1 MGVIRYKIWSDL
13 WARKARTLQV
23 VLIIAMGGFAIGMIV
38 TTRTLMVGGMDFI
51 WRAVSPAT
59 ITLWANPRVGDD
71 TIMALKRIEGL
82 EDVEGYATTSIEWR
96 LSPDDEWS
104 AAALIARDDYTD
116 QRYTTLGLLSGEW
129 PKENTFAVV
138 QGVDVV
144 YGIQEGGQVTI
155 RVDDREYLVEIVGVI
170 YDPVASPPSF
180 GGPAQFFTT
189 RDRFGDLTGDRDYNR
204 ILAGVS
210 EYDEATATAIADQ
223 MKRKLENQ
231 GSDSG
236 GAAPPDG
243 RRVSDPDKHFYQD
256 TMDAVF
262 FILGLM
268 SILTLILGLF
278 LVYNTINAIVSQQVD
293 QIGIMKAIGA
303 RTGKIL
309 STYLINIFVYGFLA
323 LLIAIPLALIGGWG
337 LYVFLMDT
345 FNADPG
351 SFTVVPQA
359 MLAMVVIALL
369 APLLASLI
377 PIFSG
382 ARATVREAISTY
394 GLSAGAGL
402 LDRLLARMER
412 IPRLVLLTISN
423 TFRNKGR
430 VLLTQIT
437 LVLSGL
443 IFMMVMSTG
452 DSVRNTFGDVIFS
465 ILRYNVAF
473 EFEDPERITQVEALT
488 LAHPEVK
495 AVETWNLGGG
505 ALRPA
510 SQPESDDDEGV
521 TMFGVPLPTSLYGPQ
536 MRAGRWLRPEDTYAV
551 VLNQKLAEEVG
562 VGLGDWVTV
571 DHGVDGET
579 SWQVVGLLFDP
590 VITNSAH
597 VPRQTMQRELNS
609 VGKANTVWIQTVRG
623 DSEGEVAAAGHLR
636 QYFDEHQLDLE
647 PGGIFM
653 GQDTTS
659 ETTAA
664 VIANFSMIITLLIV
678 MAIVIGAVG
687 GIALSGVLSLNVL
700 ERTREIGVMRA
711 IGASSGA
718 IARLFIGEGLILGWL
733 SWAIALPLS
742 IPAGRLMTQAVGVPF
757 GMNLVYTHK
766 PTGALYWLGIIT
778 ILSIAASWFPARA
791 ATRISVRDSLAYA

>member
-23 VLIIAMGGFAIGMIV
+23 VLIIAMGAFAIGMII
-38 TTRTLMVGGMDFI
+38 TTRTLMVIGMDGI
-51 WRAVSPAT
+51 WSAVSPAT

-82 EDVEGYATTSIEWR
+82 EDVEGYAETSIEWR

-104 AAALIARDDYTD
+104 AAVLIARDDYKD
-116 QRYTTLGLLSGEW
+116 QHYTTLGLFSGQW

-138 QGVDVV
+138 QGGDVV
-144 YGIQEGGQVTI
+144 YGIQEGGRVTI
-155 RVDDREYLVEIVGVI
+155 RVDDHEQSVKIGGVI

-180 GGPAQFFTT
+180 GGPAQFYTT

-204 ILAGVS
+204 ILAGTS
-210 EYDEATATAIADQ
+210 EYDEVEATAIADQ
-223 MKRKLENQ
+223 MKRKLEKQ
-231 GSDSG
+231 GADSG

-243 RRVSDPDKHFYQD
+243 RRVSDPAKHFFQD

-293 QIGIMKAIGA
+293 QIGIMKALGA
-303 RTGKIL
+303 GTGKIL
-309 STYLINIFVYGFLA
+309 STYLINIFVYGLLA
-323 LLIAIPLALIGGWG
+323 LLIAIPLALVGGWG
-337 LYVFLMDT
+337 LNLFLMGT

-359 MLAMVVIALL
+359 VLAMVAIALL

-382 ARATVREAISTY
+382 ARITVREAISTY

-473 EFEDPERITQVEALT
+473 EFEDPERIDQVEALT

-505 ALRPA
+505 QIRPEG
-510 SQPESDDDEGV
+510 QPESDDDEGV
-521 TMFGVPLPTSLYGPQ
+521 LMFGVPLPTSLYGPQ
-536 MRAGRWLRPEDTYAV
+536 MRAGRWLRPRDKYAV
-551 VLNQKLAEEVG
+551 VLNQELAEEVG
-562 VGLGDWVTV
+562 VGPGDWVTV

-579 SWQVVGLLFDP
+579 SWQVVGFLFDP
-590 VITNSAH
+590 IITSSAH
-597 VPRQTMQRELNS
+597 VPRQTMQRELNR
-609 VGKANTVWIQTVRG
+609 VGKANSVWIQTVRG
-623 DSEGEVAAAGHLR
+623 DPDSEVAAAGHLR

-653 GQDTTS
+653 GQDTAS

-664 VIANFSMIITLLIV
+664 VIANFSMIITLLTV

-687 GIALSGVLSLNVL
+687 GIALSGVL
-700 ERTREIGVMRA
+700 RTREIGVMRA

-742 IPAGRLMTQAVGVPF
+742 IPAGRLMTQAVAVPF
-757 GMNLVYTHK
+757 GMNLV
-766 PTGALYWLGIIT
+766 GALYWLGIIT
-778 ILSIAASWFPARA
+778 VLSIAASWFPARG